1 MPVAAQVI
9 RHASTRPDRVA
20 VSGPYGD
27 ITYGALARRALEEAA
42 SLTAALPRPIAA
54 PAAAR
59 DSPPALSPTPAD
71 GRAITAAART
81 RAPVV
86 GICLRDPVEQLIAV
100 LAADLTGATP
110 LLYEPALRD
119 GVPADLLV
127 ETLPTAGPSDP
138 NTQPPPA
145 GADPTDLDTWP
156 PPVGADPTHPNTR
169 PSPVGAGPT
178 GTGAQAHLAGVDSAG
193 PVTRSLPGGG
203 GFAPSP
209 ADLAWACF
217 SSGSTGRP
225 RAVVRTRE
233 SWTGSFGP
241 LSEITG
247 IGADDVVLVPGPL
260 TSSLYGFAA
269 VHALAVGATVLAPG
283 RWAPGS
289 LPELARRATAVHVVP
304 HLLPRLLDALPE
316 DAPLRVVVV
325 GGAALPAEVRERA
338 GGVRVVAYYGATE
351 LSFVA
356 VDADGGGLRP
366 FPGVEIE
373 VRPPLGEVW
382 ARSPWLAEG
391 YLGGVAGPLKAE
403 DKWMSVGDLADPY
416 TPGEPLRLRGRGDGA
431 IQTGGATV
439 VPEDVEEV
447 LRRAPGV
454 GDVVV
459 VGSPHPELGAVVTA
473 VVEAGAGPLPSRT
486 TLEKVARDGL
496 VAAQRPRRW
505 YAITDLPRTP
515 TGKPAR
521 AQVAARLTTADP
533 DLRRLP

>member
-9 RHASTRPDRVA
+9 RHASTCPDRVA

-54 PAAAR
+54 RATP
-59 DSPPALSPTPAD
+59 PAD

-86 GICLRDPVEQLIAV
+86 GICLRDPVDQLIAI

-119 GVPADLLV
+119 GIPADLLI
-127 ETLPTAGPSDP
+127 ETLLTTG
-138 NTQPPPA
+138 
-145 GADPTDLDTWP
+145 PTDP
-156 PPVGADPTHPNTR
+156 
-169 PSPVGAGPT
+169 
-178 GTGAQAHLAGVDSAG
+178 GAQTQLAGVGSAG

-203 GFAPSP
+203 WFAPSP
-209 ADLAWACF
+209 GDLAWACF

-233 SWTGSFGP
+233 SWTGSFAP

-325 GGAALPAEVRERA
+325 GGAALPPEVRERA
-338 GGVRVVAYYGATE
+338 GDVRVVAYYGATE

-496 VAAQRPRRW
+496 AAAQRPRRW

-521 AQVAARLTTADP
+521 AQVAARLTTTDP